1 MRFRSVDCV
10 NCRCNVV
17 GMERHDEGH
26 LSHRIGLLRAMVLGA
41 NDGIISTACL
51 ILGVAAADA
60 DRGTIITAGFAAL
73 VAGAASMAIG
83 EYVSVS
89 SQRDSEQ
96 ADIAKEM
103 WELEHT
109 PEHELDELTAIYKG
123 KGLTQELA
131 RSVAIQLTAKDALKV
146 HMAEELGISQLTLA
160 RPVQASVSSALSF
173 SVGAAI
179 PLIAVSVASDSQRI
193 STTVVVAL
201 LTLVALG
208 LASSKAGGAHPR
220 RPTLRVLI
228 GGSIAMAF
236 TMAVGNLVGG
246 VVL

>member
-1 MRFRSVDCV
+1 
-10 NCRCNVV
+10 
-17 GMERHDEGH
+17 MEKHDEGH
-26 LSHRIGLLRAMVLGA
+26 FSHRAGLLRAMVLGA

-131 RSVAIQLTAKDALKV
+131 RAVAIQLTKEDALKV

-179 PLIAVSVASDSQRI
+179 PLIAVSVASASQRI
-193 STTVVVAL
+193 STTVLVAL

>member
-1 MRFRSVDCV
+1 
-10 NCRCNVV
+10 
-17 GMERHDEGH
+17 MERHDEGH
-26 LSHRIGLLRAMVLGA
+26 FSHRIGLLRAMVLGA

-60 DRGTIITAGFAAL
+60 ERGTIITAGIAAL

-131 RSVAIQLTAKDALKV
+131 RAVAIQLTKEDALKV

-160 RPVQASVSSALSF
+160 RPLQASVSSALSF

-179 PLIAVSVASDSQRI
+179 PLIAVSVASASQRI
-193 STTVVVAL
+193 TTTVLVAL

-208 LASSKAGGAHPR
+208 LASSKAGGAQPLK
-220 RPTLRVLI
+220 PTLRVLV
-228 GGSIAMAF
+228 GGAFAMAF
-236 TMAVGNLVGG
+236 TMAVGSLVGG

>member
-1 MRFRSVDCV
+1 
-10 NCRCNVV
+10 
-17 GMERHDEGH
+17 
-26 LSHRIGLLRAMVLGA
+26 MVLGA

-60 DRGTIITAGFAAL
+60 ERGTIITAGIAAL

-109 PEHELDELTAIYKG
+109 PEHELDELTSIYKG

-131 RSVAIQLTAKDALKV
+131 RAVAIQLTKEDALKV

-160 RPVQASVSSALSF
+160 RPLQASVSSALSF

-179 PLIAVSVASDSQRI
+179 PLIAVSVASASQRI
-193 STTVVVAL
+193 TTTVLVAL

-208 LASSKAGGAHPR
+208 LASSKAGGAQPLK
-220 RPTLRVLI
+220 PTLRVLV
-228 GGSIAMAF
+228 GGAIAMAF
-236 TMAVGNLVGG
+236 TMAVGSLVGG

>member
-1 MRFRSVDCV
+1 MVK
-10 NCRCNVV
+10 
-17 GMERHDEGH
+17 HDEGH

-60 DRGTIITAGFAAL
+60 TRSTIITAGVAGL

-89 SQRDSEQ
+89 SQRDAEQ
-96 ADIAKEM
+96 ADIAKET

-131 RSVAIQLTAKDALKV
+131 RAVAVQLTKEDALKV
-146 HMAEELGISQLTLA
+146 HMAEELGITHLTLA
-160 RPVQASVSSALSF
+160 RPVQASVSSAGSF

-179 PLIAVSVASDSQRI
+179 PLIAVALASSSQRI
-193 STTVVVAL
+193 ATTIVVAL
-201 LTLVALG
+201 VALVALG
-208 LASSKAGGAHPR
+208 ISSAVAGGAHPV
-220 RPTLRVLI
+220 RPTFRVVF
-228 GGSIAMAF
+228 GGSVAMVF
-236 TMAVGNLVGG
+236 TMAIGRLVGS

>member
-1 MRFRSVDCV
+1 
-10 NCRCNVV
+10 
-17 GMERHDEGH
+17 MEKHDEGH
-26 LSHRIGLLRAMVLGA
+26 FSHRAGLLRAMVLGA

-131 RSVAIQLTAKDALKV
+131 RAVAIQLTKEDALKV

-173 SVGAAI
+173 TVGAAI
-179 PLIAVSVASDSQRI
+179 PLIAVSVASASQRI
-193 STTVVVAL
+193 STTVLVAL

>member
-1 MRFRSVDCV
+1 
-10 NCRCNVV
+10 
-17 GMERHDEGH
+17 MERHDEGH

-236 TMAVGNLVGG
+236 TMAIGSLVGG

>member
-1 MRFRSVDCV
+1 MV
-10 NCRCNVV
+10 
-17 GMERHDEGH
+17 RHEEGH
-26 LSHRIGLLRAMVLGA
+26 FSHRIGLLRAMVLGA

-60 DRGTIITAGFAAL
+60 SRGTIITAGVAGL

-89 SQRDSEQ
+89 AQRDAEQ
-96 ADIAKEM
+96 ADIAKET

-131 RSVAIQLTAKDALKV
+131 RAVAVQLTKEDVLKV
-146 HMAEELGISQLTLA
+146 HMAEELGITHLTLA
-160 RPVQASVSSALSF
+160 RPMQASVSSAGSF

-179 PLIAVSVASDSQRI
+179 PLIAVALAASSQRI
-193 STTVVVAL
+193 ATTVVVAVL
-201 LTLVALG
+201 ALVALG
-208 LASSKAGGAHPR
+208 ISSAKAGGAHPL
-220 RPTLRVLI
+220 RPTFRVVF
-228 GGSIAMAF
+228 GGLVAMAF
-236 TMAVGNLVGG
+236 TMAVGRLVGSA
-246 VVL
+246 VI

>member
-1 MRFRSVDCV
+1 MVK
-10 NCRCNVV
+10 
-17 GMERHDEGH
+17 HDEGH

-60 DRGTIITAGFAAL
+60 TRSTIITAGVAGL

-89 SQRDSEQ
+89 SQRDAEQ
-96 ADIAKEM
+96 ADIAKET

-131 RSVAIQLTAKDALKV
+131 RAVAVQLTKEDALKV
-146 HMAEELGISQLTLA
+146 HMAEELGITHLTLA
-160 RPVQASVSSALSF
+160 RPVQASVSSAGSF

-179 PLIAVSVASDSQRI
+179 PLIAVALASSSQRI
-193 STTVVVAL
+193 ATTIVVAVFA
-201 LTLVALG
+201 LVALG
-208 LASSKAGGAHPR
+208 ISSAKAGGAHPL
-220 RPTLRVLI
+220 RPTFRVVF
-228 GGSIAMAF
+228 GGLVAMAF
-236 TMAVGNLVGG
+236 TMAIGRLVGT
-246 VVL
+246 VVS

>member
-1 MRFRSVDCV
+1 MVK
-10 NCRCNVV
+10 
-17 GMERHDEGH
+17 HDEGH

-60 DRGTIITAGFAAL
+60 TRSTIITAGVAGL

-89 SQRDSEQ
+89 SQRDAEQ
-96 ADIAKEM
+96 ADIAKET

-131 RSVAIQLTAKDALKV
+131 RAVAVQLTKEDALKV
-146 HMAEELGISQLTLA
+146 HMAEELGITHLTLA
-160 RPVQASVSSALSF
+160 RPVQASVSSAGSF

-179 PLIAVSVASDSQRI
+179 PLIAVALASSSQRI
-193 STTVVVAL
+193 ATTIVVAL
-201 LTLVALG
+201 VALVALG
-208 LASSKAGGAHPR
+208 ISSAVAGGAHPV
-220 RPTLRVLI
+220 RPTFRVVF
-228 GGSIAMAF
+228 GGSVAMAF
-236 TMAVGNLVGG
+236 TMAIGRLVGS

>member
-1 MRFRSVDCV
+1 
-10 NCRCNVV
+10 
-17 GMERHDEGH
+17 MERHDEGH
-26 LSHRIGLLRAMVLGA
+26 FSHRIGLLRAMVLGA

-60 DRGTIITAGFAAL
+60 ERGTIITAGIAAL

-131 RSVAIQLTAKDALKV
+131 RAVAIQLTKEDALKV

-160 RPVQASVSSALSF
+160 RPLQASVSSALSF

-179 PLIAVSVASDSQRI
+179 PLIAVSVASASQRI
-193 STTVVVAL
+193 TTTVLVAL
-201 LTLVALG
+201 LTLVAIG
-208 LASSKAGGAHPR
+208 LASSKAGGAQPLK
-220 RPTLRVLI
+220 PTLRVLV
-228 GGSIAMAF
+228 GGAIAMAF
-236 TMAVGNLVGG
+236 TMAVGSLVGG

>member
-1 MRFRSVDCV
+1 MV
-10 NCRCNVV
+10 
-17 GMERHDEGH
+17 RHEEGH
-26 LSHRIGLLRAMVLGA
+26 FSHRIGLLRAMVLGA

-51 ILGVAAADA
+51 ILGVAAAD
-60 DRGTIITAGFAAL
+60 GTRNAIITAGVAGL

-89 SQRDSEQ
+89 SQRDAEQ
-96 ADIAKEM
+96 ADIAKET

-131 RSVAIQLTAKDALKV
+131 RAVAVQLTKEDALKV
-146 HMAEELGISQLTLA
+146 HMAEELGITHLTLA
-160 RPVQASVSSALSF
+160 RPVQASVSSAGSF

-179 PLIAVSVASDSQRI
+179 PLIAVALAASSQRI
-193 STTVVVAL
+193 ATTVVVAL
-201 LTLVALG
+201 FALVALG
-208 LASSKAGGAHPR
+208 ISSAVAGGAHPL
-220 RPTLRVLI
+220 RPTFRVVF
-228 GGSIAMAF
+228 GGLVAMAF
-236 TMAVGNLVGG
+236 TMAIGRLVGS

>member
-1 MRFRSVDCV
+1 MVKH
-10 NCRCNVV
+10 
-17 GMERHDEGH
+17 EEGH
-26 LSHRIGLLRAMVLGA
+26 FSHRIGLLRAMVLGA

-60 DRGTIITAGFAAL
+60 SRGTIVTAGTAGL

-89 SQRDSEQ
+89 SQRDAEQ
-96 ADIAKEM
+96 ADIAKET

-109 PEHELDELTAIYKG
+109 PEHELDELTAIYQG

-131 RSVAIQLTAKDALKV
+131 RAVAVQLTKEDALKV
-146 HMAEELGISQLTLA
+146 HMAEELGLTHLTLA
-160 RPVQASVSSALSF
+160 RPVQASVSSAGSF

-179 PLIAVSVASDSQRI
+179 PLIAVALASSSQRI
-193 STTVVVAL
+193 ATTVVVAVL
-201 LTLVALG
+201 ALVALG
-208 LASSKAGGAHPR
+208 ISSAKAGGAHPL
-220 RPTLRVLI
+220 RPTFRVVF
-228 GGSIAMAF
+228 GGLVAMAF
-236 TMAVGNLVGG
+236 TMAIGRLVGS

>member
-1 MRFRSVDCV
+1 MVK
-10 NCRCNVV
+10 
-17 GMERHDEGH
+17 HDEGH

-60 DRGTIITAGFAAL
+60 TRSTIITAGVAGL

-89 SQRDSEQ
+89 SQRDAEQ
-96 ADIAKEM
+96 ADIAKET

-131 RSVAIQLTAKDALKV
+131 RAVAVQLTKEDALKV
-146 HMAEELGISQLTLA
+146 HMAEELGITHLTLA
-160 RPVQASVSSALSF
+160 RPVQASVSSAGSF

-179 PLIAVSVASDSQRI
+179 PLLAVALASSSQRI
-193 STTVVVAL
+193 ATTIVVAAFAAFA
-201 LTLVALG
+201 LVALG
-208 LASSKAGGAHPR
+208 LSSAIAGGAHPL
-220 RPTLRVLI
+220 RPTFRVVF
-228 GGSIAMAF
+228 GGLVAMGF
-236 TMAVGNLVGG
+236 TMAVGHFVGTA
-246 VVL
+246 VA

>member
-1 MRFRSVDCV
+1 
-10 NCRCNVV
+10 
-17 GMERHDEGH
+17 
-26 LSHRIGLLRAMVLGA
+26 MVLGA

-60 DRGTIITAGFAAL
+60 ERGTIITAGIAAL

-131 RSVAIQLTAKDALKV
+131 RAVAIQLTKEDALKV

-179 PLIAVSVASDSQRI
+179 PLIAVSVASASQRI
-193 STTVVVAL
+193 TTTVLVAL

-208 LASSKAGGAHPR
+208 LASSKAGGAQPLK
-220 RPTLRVLI
+220 PTLRVLV
-228 GGSIAMAF
+228 GGAIAMAF
-236 TMAVGNLVGG
+236 TMAVGSLR
-246 VVL
+246 

>member
-1 MRFRSVDCV
+1 MV
-10 NCRCNVV
+10 
-17 GMERHDEGH
+17 RHEEGH
-26 LSHRIGLLRAMVLGA
+26 FSHRIGLLRAMVLGA

-60 DRGTIITAGFAAL
+60 SRGTIITAGVAGL

-89 SQRDSEQ
+89 SQRDAEQ
-96 ADIAKEM
+96 ADIAKET

-131 RSVAIQLTAKDALKV
+131 RAVAVQLTKEDALKV
-146 HMAEELGISQLTLA
+146 HMAEELGITHLTLA
-160 RPVQASVSSALSF
+160 RPVQASVSSAGSF

-179 PLIAVSVASDSQRI
+179 PLIAVALASSSQRMAI
-193 STTVVVAL
+193 TIVVAVFA
-201 LTLVALG
+201 LVALG
-208 LASSKAGGAHPR
+208 ISSAKAGGAHPL
-220 RPTLRVLI
+220 RPTFRVVFSGLL
-228 GGSIAMAF
+228 AMAF
-236 TMAVGNLVGG
+236 TMAVGRLVGSA
-246 VVL
+246 VL

>member
-1 MRFRSVDCV
+1 
-10 NCRCNVV
+10 
-17 GMERHDEGH
+17 
-26 LSHRIGLLRAMVLGA
+26 MVLGA

-60 DRGTIITAGFAAL
+60 TRSTIITAGVAGL

-89 SQRDSEQ
+89 SQRDAEQ
-96 ADIAKEM
+96 ADIAKET

-131 RSVAIQLTAKDALKV
+131 RAVAVQLTKEDALKV
-146 HMAEELGISQLTLA
+146 HMAEELGITHLTLA
-160 RPVQASVSSALSF
+160 RPVQASVSSAGSF

-179 PLIAVSVASDSQRI
+179 PLVAVALASSSQRI
-193 STTVVVAL
+193 ATTIVVAL
-201 LTLVALG
+201 FALVALG
-208 LASSKAGGAHPR
+208 ISSAVAGGAHPL
-220 RPTLRVLI
+220 RPTFRVVL
-228 GGSIAMAF
+228 GGSVAMAF
-236 TMAVGNLVGG
+236 TMAIGRLVGS

>member
-1 MRFRSVDCV
+1 MVK
-10 NCRCNVV
+10 
-17 GMERHDEGH
+17 HDEGH

-60 DRGTIITAGFAAL
+60 TRSTIITAGVAGL

-89 SQRDSEQ
+89 SQRDAEQ
-96 ADIAKEM
+96 ADIAKET

-131 RSVAIQLTAKDALKV
+131 RAVAVQLTKEDALKV
-146 HMAEELGISQLTLA
+146 HMAEELGITHLTLA
-160 RPVQASVSSALSF
+160 RPVQASVSSAGSF

-179 PLIAVSVASDSQRI
+179 PLIAVALASSSQRI
-193 STTVVVAL
+193 ATTIVVAVL
-201 LTLVALG
+201 ALVALG
-208 LASSKAGGAHPR
+208 ISSAKAGGAHPL
-220 RPTLRVLI
+220 RPTFRVVF
-228 GGSIAMAF
+228 GGSVAMVF
-236 TMAVGNLVGG
+236 TMAIGRLVGS

>member
-1 MRFRSVDCV
+1 MVK
-10 NCRCNVV
+10 
-17 GMERHDEGH
+17 HDEGH

-60 DRGTIITAGFAAL
+60 TRSTIITAGVAGL

-89 SQRDSEQ
+89 SQRDAEQ
-96 ADIAKEM
+96 ADIAKET

-131 RSVAIQLTAKDALKV
+131 RAVAVQLTKEDALKV
-146 HMAEELGISQLTLA
+146 HMAEELGITHLTLA
-160 RPVQASVSSALSF
+160 RPVQASVSSAGSF

-179 PLIAVSVASDSQRI
+179 PLIAVALASSSQRI
-193 STTVVVAL
+193 ATTIVVAVFA
-201 LTLVALG
+201 LVALG
-208 LASSKAGGAHPR
+208 ISSAKAGGAHPL
-220 RPTLRVLI
+220 RPTFRVVF
-228 GGSIAMAF
+228 GGSVAMAF
-236 TMAVGNLVGG
+236 TMAVGHLVGTA
-246 VVL
+246 VA

>member
-1 MRFRSVDCV
+1 MV
-10 NCRCNVV
+10 
-17 GMERHDEGH
+17 RHEEGH
-26 LSHRIGLLRAMVLGA
+26 FSHRIGLLRAMVLGA

-60 DRGTIITAGFAAL
+60 SRGSIITAGVAGL

-83 EYVSVS
+83 EFVSVS
-89 SQRDSEQ
+89 SQRDAEQ
-96 ADIAKEM
+96 ADIAKET

-131 RSVAIQLTAKDALKV
+131 RAVAVQLTKEDALKV
-146 HMAEELGISQLTLA
+146 HMAEELGITHLTLA
-160 RPVQASVSSALSF
+160 RPVQASVSSAGSF

-179 PLIAVSVASDSQRI
+179 PLIAVALAASSQRI
-193 STTVVVAL
+193 ATTVVVAVL
-201 LTLVALG
+201 ALVALG
-208 LASSKAGGAHPR
+208 ISSAKAGGAHPL
-220 RPTLRVLI
+220 RPTFRVVF
-228 GGSIAMAF
+228 GGLVAMAF
-236 TMAVGNLVGG
+236 TMAIGRLVGS